1 VERARVPE
9 AALTTLG
16 ARMRGSVRDLETA
29 LANLFA
35 KAAHGSPATA
45 ALAAQVAAETN
56 RAAQQPRGRTQ
67 VEAVLQAICDY
78 YGVSRPMLL
87 GKSRELTVAQ
97 ARQVAMY
104 LLREDAGLTAT
115 QIGQE
120 LGRDHSTVLHG
131 HARIASALE
140 EGDAIMTV
148 VLDGIRLSILQG
160 QRDTA

>member
-1 VERARVPE
+1 
-9 AALTTLG
+9 
-16 ARMRGSVRDLETA
+16 
-29 LANLFA
+29 
-35 KAAHGSPATA
+35 
-45 ALAAQVAAETN
+45 
-56 RAAQQPRGRTQ
+56 
-67 VEAVLQAICDY
+67 
-78 YGVSRPMLL
+78 MLL
-87 GKSRELTVAQ
+87 SKSREMTVAQ

-104 LLREDAGLTAT
+104 LLREDAGLTAS

-148 VLDGIRLSILQG
+148 VLDGIRLSVLQG